1 MYFRYRESLIF
12 IVWPQLECIED
23 DGVRVT
29 PKIKELIK
37 FTQNMTTIVKSYNI
51 SFVVIDVLDLEER
64 VKLVLDKVSM
74 VKPSIINA

>member
-1 MYFRYRESLIF
+1 M
-12 IVWPQLECIED
+12 
-23 DGVRVT
+23 T

-37 FTQNMTTIVKSYNI
+37 FTQNMITIVKSYNI

-64 VKLVLDKVSM
+64 VKLVLDKVSI